1 MSLNGL
7 TSSAGLKLGPLVL
20 ETLVKHYFERLKIPA
35 TTSSDGV
42 SHDGKQGGST
52 LNNNL
57 RQEELLYD
65 QAFTIVKVSTA
76 HALSPRLDC
85 RTRVCGLRGSRAPP
99 PICLGCASWLS
110 VADPRSYLTITAL
123 LCTGLLV
130 DFFSVS
136 WAIVPVHSADSGNGS
151 KLTRLCSI

>member
-20 ETLVKHYFERLKIPA
+20 ETLVKHYFERLKVAQKIPA

-42 SHDGKQGGST
+42 AQDEKQGGSA

-65 QAFTIVKVSTA
+65 QAFTIVKVSLTRV
-76 HALSPRLDC
+76 LSPPLNC
-85 RTRVCGLRGSRAPP
+85 RTRACGPRGSR
-99 PICLGCASWLS
+99 
-110 VADPRSYLTITAL
+110 
-123 LCTGLLV
+123 
-130 DFFSVS
+130 VS
-136 WAIVPVHSADSGNGS
+136 PVHLSLAV
-151 KLTRLCSI
+151 LCDYPWLIHTILSFHHRVVSLRISCRPLLGK